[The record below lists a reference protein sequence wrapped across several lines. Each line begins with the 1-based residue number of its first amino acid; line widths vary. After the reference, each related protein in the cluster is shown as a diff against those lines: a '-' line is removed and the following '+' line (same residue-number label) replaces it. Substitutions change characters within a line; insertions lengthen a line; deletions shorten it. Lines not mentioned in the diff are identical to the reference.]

1 MEERDDLYL
10 RYITLLNCQG
20 GYEEAL
26 EALKNHRFHP
36 WEGGEGKVSAQ
47 YRYALTELAKEKLEQ
62 KKAGEAMELLEAT
75 IAYPENLGEGKL
87 PNVPDNQAHYYM
99 GIASRMLG
107 DEEKAAEYFELAAS
121 GPQEP
126 EKALYY
132 NDQPSDFIFYQGLA
146 NEELGRSGAAKKA
159 YHQLTIFGEKHLFDE
174 VSYDFFAVSLPE
186 IEVYQDDITLRNI
199 QYCNYLRALGA
210 IGLGEKEKAKELL
223 EEILKKQADHQGAL
237 SHREMTR

>member
-1 MEERDDLYL
+1 MCRIIRLIITWELPAVCLEMRKRRRNILNSRHRDL
-10 RYITLLNCQG
+10 RNRKRRFTITL
-20 GYEEAL
+20 A
-26 EALKNHRFHP
+26 
-36 WEGGEGKVSAQ
+36 V
-47 YRYALTELAKEKLEQ
+47 
-62 KKAGEAMELLEAT
+62 
-75 IAYPENLGEGKL
+75 IYP
-87 PNVPDNQAHYYM
+87 
-99 GIASRMLG
+99 
-107 DEEKAAEYFELAAS
+107 
-121 GPQEP
+121 
-126 EKALYY
+126 
-132 NDQPSDFIFYQGLA
+132 GLA

-210 IGLGEKEKAKELL
+210 IGLGEKEKAIELL